1 MKQNYTT
8 PITRKT
14 PTAFVF
20 LLDQSG
26 SMSEQ
31 TIYDGRQQT
40 KAEALAAA
48 TNSLIDEL
56 IDRCRRSTGVYDY
69 YHIAVLGYSGR
80 GVCNLLATDGFAR
93 PSELAARDVPMQTI
107 LRERKTPEGEI
118 LITSTNNSC
127 WVEPVAAGMTPMYE
141 ALSRAYNM
149 VEQWCNSESYRQS
162 YPPTIFNISDG
173 EATDATDDQL
183 RGIANRIKGLA
194 TLDGGVQ
201 LVNINLVKTAEEC
214 SLLFPSSVEE
224 LPEERYAR
232 LLFDMSSTMP
242 DRCTADILRVRPEAK
257 SGPFRAM
264 SYNTTVSDVVS
275 MLNIGTISLWG

>member
-1 MKQNYTT
+1 
-8 PITRKT
+8 
-14 PTAFVF
+14 
-20 LLDQSG
+20 
-26 SMSEQ
+26 
-31 TIYDGRQQT
+31 
-40 KAEALAAA
+40 
-48 TNSLIDEL
+48 
-56 IDRCRRSTGVYDY
+56 
-69 YHIAVLGYSGR
+69 
-80 GVCNLLATDGFAR
+80 
-93 PSELAARDVPMQTI
+93 
-107 LRERKTPEGEI
+107 
-118 LITSTNNSC
+118 
-127 WVEPVAAGMTPMYE
+127 
-141 ALSRAYNM
+141 M

-242 DRCTADILRVRPEAK
+242 ERCTADILRVRPEAK

>member
-1 MKQNYTT
+1 MKQHYTT

-20 LLDQSG
+20 LVDQSG

-31 TIYDGRQQT
+31 TFYEGRLQT
-40 KAEALAAA
+40 KAEALASA
-48 TNSLIDEL
+48 TNALIDEL
-56 IDRCRRSTGVYDY
+56 IDRCRRTTGVYDY

-80 GVCNLLATDGFAR
+80 GVHNLLATDDFAL
-93 PSELAARDVPMQTI
+93 PSELAAREVPMQTI
-107 LRERKTPEGEI
+107 LRERKTPEGATI
-118 LITSTNNSC
+118 ITSTNNNR

-149 VEQWCNSESYRQS
+149 VERWCNSECYRQS

-201 LVNINLVKTAEEC
+201 LVNINLAKSSEEC
-214 SLLFPSSVEE
+214 SVLFPSRVEE

-232 LLFDMSSTMP
+232 LLFDMSSNMP
-242 DRCTADILRVRPEAK
+242 ERCTADILRVRPEAK
-257 SGPFRAM
+257 TGPFRAM
-264 SYNTTVSDVVS
+264 SYNTTICDVVS
-275 MLNIGTISLWG
+275 MLNIGTVSLWG